1 MGGFGHDQLD
11 MSYIKALE
19 VYAIRWNIEIG
30 FKETKQ
36 LLGLGKHQAN
46 DFSSQIAHTSNVFI
60 VHAILANCKFNENH
74 QSFGVLFENIQDQYT
89 KLLTMDKLL
98 ILFEHILRSL
108 GEHLGG
114 IKNITIEEMLNS
126 PEYLLFKEMLEKSLS
141 FNVDFANHRL
151 QADNEED
158 MTDGFKIAS

>member
-1 MGGFGHDQLD
+1 

-60 VHAILANCKFNENH
+60 VHAILANCNYNDSH
-74 QSFGVLFENIQDQYT
+74 QTFGVLFENIQDQYT

-98 ILFEHILRSL
+98 ILFEELLRSI

-114 IKNITIEEMLNS
+114 IQNITVAELLDS
-126 PEYLLFKEMLEKSLS
+126 QEYLLFKEMLDKSLS
-141 FNVDFANHRL
+141 FNVDFANCRL
-151 QADNEED
+151 RTDNEED
-158 MTDGFKIAS
+158 MTDEFKIAS